1 MATNPNLWTDERVE
15 AAGASIQLIRGGSGE
30 PLLILHDE
38 LGHPGWMSYH
48 QMLAQ
53 DYSLM
58 IPSTPG
64 FGQTKRLDWIMN
76 MRDMA
81 GWCLQALDEMN
92 VDRVNI
98 MGFSMG
104 GWLAAEMA
112 TMDPKRFKK
121 MILVGAMG
129 IKPPVGDIYDI
140 FIVLPKE
147 YLGESFYN
155 KDNTP
160 EYSTICPDEP
170 SPEQVDFWETN
181 REEACRLGWRPYMY
195 YPALPNL
202 LKRIKDIPTLLLWG
216 KEDKIVPISAGEVY
230 KTSIKESKLITFDDC
245 GHHPELEKPNDFVN
259 AVKEFFA

>member
-1 MATNPNLWTDERVE
+1 MVTNPNLWTDERVE

-38 LGHPGWMSYH
+38 LGHPGWMRYH

-64 FGQTKRLDWIMN
+64 FGQTNRLDWIMN

-92 VDRVNI
+92 VDHVNI

-140 FIVLPKE
+140 FI
-147 YLGESFYN
+147 
-155 KDNTP
+155 D
-160 EYSTICPDEP
+160 
-170 SPEQVDFWETN
+170 
-181 REEACRLGWRPYMY
+181 
-195 YPALPNL
+195 
-202 LKRIKDIPTLLLWG
+202 
-216 KEDKIVPISAGEVY
+216 
-230 KTSIKESKLITFDDC
+230 
-245 GHHPELEKPNDFVN
+245 
-259 AVKEFFA
+259 